1 MEYDEYNQQPVRRSP
16 DMFTVVLTS
25 VITSIIISSGVLWVT
40 GNLPFSSPS
49 ENEETEPA
57 SVSAGKYSEVPS
69 LIGLN
74 TKSATDLL
82 RSRKLRMVV
91 KSERPDD
98 VFEKGFIVEQ
108 EPLAASELTT
118 GEQVS
123 VVVSTGASNATIPEI
138 VGLSLEEAQKLI
150 TAAGLKVGK
159 ITDTGT
165 GTPGTVTQSTP
176 QQGATVEKN
185 VVISLVVAAAG
196 VAVPKVIGMRTSA
209 AKRKIKEAG
218 FKVGRIRW
226 RYNENKPANL
236 VLSQKPAPGASIPPG
251 SAVNLVLNEE

>member
-1 MEYDEYNQQPVRRSP
+1 MEYDEYTQQPVRRSP

-40 GNLPFSSPS
+40 GNLPFASPS
-49 ENEETEPA
+49 DDGATGPA
-57 SVSAGKYSEVPS
+57 ATSKGGYHEVPS

-82 RSRKLRMVV
+82 RSRNLRMVV
-91 KSERPDD
+91 KSERADN

-108 EPLAASELTT
+108 EPLAASELTA

-123 VVVSTGASNATIPEI
+123 VVVSSGPSNTTVPEI
-138 VGLSLEEAQKLI
+138 VGLPLEEAQKRLTKI
-150 TAAGLKVGK
+150 GFKVGQ
-159 ITDTGT
+159 ITQGGEGT
-165 GTPGTVTQSTP
+165 AGTITQSTP
-176 QQGATVEKN
+176 APGTTVEKN
-185 VVISLVVAAAG
+185 AEISLVVAPEG
-196 VAVPKVIGMRTSA
+196 VAVPVLLGVRTGA

-218 FKVGRIRW
+218 LKVGKIRW
-226 RYNENKPANL
+226 RYNEHKPANL
-236 VLSQKPAPGASIPPG
+236 VLAQNPSPGTKVAPG